1 MKKSRLTHIAFCPA
15 DPVIIVGDDRG
26 GVNCLKMSPN
36 LRKAGNLNPGQTKQ
50 QAETEKMTKII
61 DMVRA
66 SEISQLN

>member
-36 LRKAGNLNPGQTKQ
+36 LRKVEDLSPGTTRQ
-50 QAETEKMTKII
+50 QVETEKMTRII